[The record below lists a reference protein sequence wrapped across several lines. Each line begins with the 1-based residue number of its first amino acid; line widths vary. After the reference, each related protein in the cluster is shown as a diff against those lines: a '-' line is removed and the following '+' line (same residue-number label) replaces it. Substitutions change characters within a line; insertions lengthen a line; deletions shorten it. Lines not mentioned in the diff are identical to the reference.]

1 MQWYNLFSFQLF
13 KANQLTYFY
22 ITILIKQSTYKNATN
37 QTSAVPIMKF
47 ILSSFKASLKDELSN
62 I

>member
-1 MQWYNLFSFQLF
+1 MQWYSLFSFQNF

-22 ITILIKQSTYKNATN
+22 ITILIKHSTYKHATN

-47 ILSSFKASLKDELSN
+47 ILYELSN
-62 I
+62 ILICMS